1 MAEVVYSTVQ
11 IAPYPEEVTISGNT
25 VSTEFAGGIKYTA
38 EGLEHFK
45 EEVVKS
51 AFSVAIAV
59 ASKRWELEEMLNEYF
74 RLDGKVE

>member
-11 IAPYPEEVTISGNT
+11 IAPYDDEITISGNT

-38 EGLEHFK
+38 KGLELFK

-51 AFSVAIAV
+51 AFSVAIAM
-59 ASKRWELEEMLNEYF
+59 ASKRWELEEFLNEYF